1 MENSLVDI
9 NLEDRGI
16 SSNILVQAVIILVLL
31 IFELV
36 KHILLVAIGNILEM
50 IVFIKH
56 YLSLTW
62 AGMVISKDILN
73 ELTSIIS
80 YFALFLLLIKWINR
94 ERHVIRVYDAYSK
107 YLVEWISSI
116 VQINFLVDNFDLM
129 SKRAIVN
136 VSFSFKSLDLIFL
149 LWIVM

>member
-16 SSNILVQAVIILVLL
+16 SSNVLVQAVIILMLL

-36 KHILLVAIGNILEM
+36 KHILLVTIGNILEM

-62 AGMVISKDILN
+62 ASMVISKDILN

-129 SKRAIVN
+129 S
-136 VSFSFKSLDLIFL
+136 
-149 LWIVM
+149 

>member
-16 SSNILVQAVIILVLL
+16 SSNVLVQAVIILVLL

-36 KHILLVAIGNILEM
+36 KHILLVAIGNILKM

-80 YFALFLLLIKWINR
+80 YFALFLLLIEWINR
-94 ERHVIRVYDAYSK
+94 ERHVIRVNDAYSK

-116 VQINFLVDNFDLM
+116 VQIDFLVDNFDLM
-129 SKRAIVN
+129 S
-136 VSFSFKSLDLIFL
+136 
-149 LWIVM
+149 